1 MSYIFFNLFID
12 AALVDQNRTK
22 LIQSVTLVMPI
33 ADELRQRGM
42 IHPEIYNKIKAAGT
56 SQDQMRELYN
66 SLTTREVKSNFY
78 KILKEIEPQTCES
91 MFQLFGNY
99 VYSA

>member
-1 MSYIFFNLFID
+1 MSEIFFNLFID
-12 AALVDQNRTK
+12 ADWVDKNRSK

-42 IHPEIYNKIKAAGT
+42 IHLEIYNKIKAAGT

-66 SLTTREVKSNFY
+66 ALTTPEVKSAFY
-78 KILKEIEPQTCES
+78 RILKEIEPQTCES
-91 MFQLFGNY
+91 M
-99 VYSA
+99 

>member
-1 MSYIFFNLFID
+1 IFD
-12 AALVDQNRTK
+12 AALVDKNRTK
-22 LIQSVTLVMPI
+22 LIQSVTLVMAI

-66 SLTTREVKSNFY
+66 SLTTREVKFAFY
-78 KILKEIEPQTCES
+78 KILKEIDLNPK
-91 MFQLFGNY
+91 
-99 VYSA
+99 